1 MSSDMTNC
9 VSKSTNYGLNH
20 PSGWFFVII
29 VMLIYCS
36 EVKPCLLYTSPELNV
51 YKAAEWTSVALLSQ
65 LSVTNKGRT
74 FEVPNFRANM
84 PWEEK
89 RITL

>member
-1 MSSDMTNC
+1 MTA
-9 VSKSTNYGLNH
+9 
-20 PSGWFFVII
+20 FFKKAAEKAKI
-29 VMLIYCS
+29 VCRGGASIQILGRGDEVAVDLQLILI
-36 EVKPCLLYTSPELNV
+36 VQPELNV

-89 RITL
+89 RITI